1 MFLLIEP
8 SIFIRLSSVIPFWK
22 AEGLTIL
29 MVWINFDE
37 KLWPMRN
44 QHLKIGYPSGCNF
57 WLRPRIKK
65 ILSQNTPFLHDI
77 FGTSIIFF
85 NLGPLSP
92 PKKPTFWI
100 KHLREKLK
108 KVNPYYFSI
117 LNGVSFLHFFPKTP
131 LSASNCN
138 FSSKCQFLAFFGLF
152 EWKLQF
158 EALRV
163 VLGKKWRKLT
173 QLKIEK

>member
-44 QHLKIGYPSGCNF
+44 QHLKIAYPRGRNF
-57 WLRPRIKK
+57 LLPPRIKN
-65 ILSQNTPFLHDI
+65 LFSQNTLFFKDI
-77 FGTSIIFF
+77 FGSKFF
-85 NLGPLSP
+85 FPDFGPRSP

-100 KHLREKLK
+100 KHFREKLK
-108 KVNPYYFSI
+108 KVYPHYFSI
-117 LNGVSFLHFFPKTP
+117 LNGVSFLHFFPEKCLRKIAYFVKKKIWSEGEVKSYGP
-131 LSASNCN
+131 LDRQ
-138 FSSKCQFLAFFGLF
+138 FSSTDFSLVKAFHQNLF
-152 EWKLQF
+152 TTSK
-158 EALRV
+158 
-163 VLGKKWRKLT
+163 
-173 QLKIEK
+173 

>member
-44 QHLKIGYPSGCNF
+44 QHLKIAYPRGRNF
-57 WLRPRIKK
+57 LLPTRIKN
-65 ILSQNTPFLHDI
+65 LFSQNILFFKDI
-77 FGTSIIFF
+77 FGSNFF
-85 NLGPLSP
+85 FPEFGPLSP

-100 KHLREKLK
+100 KHFREKLK
-108 KVNPYYFSI
+108 KVNPHYFSI

-131 LSASNCN
+131 SSASNCN
-138 FSSKCQFLAFFGLF
+138 FSSKCQFLALLGLF

-163 VLGKKWRKLT
+163 VLG
-173 QLKIEK
+173 